1 MTLSSNSTAS
11 LQSSQPVHH
20 HVNGHHSAYRG
31 SQQAPATTHHKAPA
45 VTSDSSLRAPDI
57 PLTGDAEADADIL
70 AFLKARQNAIQLGE

>member
-11 LQSSQPVHH
+11 LQSSKPVHH

-31 SQQAPATTHHKAPA
+31 SQQAPATTHHKTPA